1 MSGIAILGDSTVGY
15 CKIHQIQVN
24 GTIVSA
30 STNVGCNGMGVARLG
45 DTVLAECGHIGT
57 IVSASTTDYV
67 NGMGVAR
74 LGDTVDGDYE
84 ATIVSASI
92 DTFANDLS

>member
-1 MSGIAILGDSTVGY
+1 MNGIARLGDSTTGY
-15 CKIHQIQVN
+15 CKIHQIQVS

-45 DTVLAECGHIGT
+45 DIVLAECGHTGT
-57 IVSASTTDYV
+57 IVSASSTDYC

-74 LGDTVDGDYE
+74 LGDTIDGDYE
-84 ATIVSASI
+84 ATIVSAST
-92 DTFANDLS
+92 DTFADDLG